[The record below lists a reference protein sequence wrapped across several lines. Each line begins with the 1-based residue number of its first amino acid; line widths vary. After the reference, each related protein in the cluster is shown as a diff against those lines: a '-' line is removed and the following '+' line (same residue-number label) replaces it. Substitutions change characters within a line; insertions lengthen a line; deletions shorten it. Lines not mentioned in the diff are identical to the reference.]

1 MGIIKRYQNE
11 SMLDSLILL
20 MKWIV
25 EHPVSEEL
33 YIKTFDISQLEKINK
48 AIEWS
53 IKNEAF
59 ELIFKIC
66 TRF

>member
-25 EHPVSEEL
+25 E
-33 YIKTFDISQLEKINK
+33 
-48 AIEWS
+48 
-53 IKNEAF
+53 
-59 ELIFKIC
+59 
-66 TRF
+66 